1 MDERKMLL
9 VGPDGEEHEVEQ
21 VEGLPDMAHK
31 EAEIRECC
39 GQVLEVVNAAAKASG
54 GGDEAAVE
62 AFRCCV
68 LGLSAAYVWDGIIV
82 KRLEAAKADL
92 EKMEKDEAK
101 RATGFMVASTVAAM
115 LQGISDMVNMVSSE
129 RKASQKGRAN

>member
-1 MDERKMLL
+1 MLL
-9 VGPDGEEHEVEQ
+9 VGPDGEELEVVRAES
-21 VEGLPDMAHK
+21 LSDMTHK
-31 EAEIRECC
+31 EAEIRDCC
-39 GQVLEVVNAAAKASG
+39 GQVLAVVNAAAKASG

-92 EKMEKDEAK
+92 ERMEKREAEH
-101 RATGFMVASTVAAM
+101 ATGFMVASTVAAM
-115 LQGISDMVNMVSSE
+115 LQGISDMVNMVSTE
-129 RKASQKGRAN
+129 REASQKGRAN